1 MRSWER
7 GFGFKRCEWR
17 RKNQESQT
25 PGMLCLLQNP
35 CWELLELGKPAA
47 APCALWGL
55 GEQPG
60 SPSPHRVIFGV
71 PGLLLPPPPTCQ
83 GDPMGAEAPRDPG
96 KCPFPGERLGSAAA
110 EGSRASFGWREV
122 AKQFPVFSL
131 FSVNADSAPQMSLLP
146 CPCPLSPH
154 SFTLEPSPPRTSRLC
169 IPAAGK
175 GRSPGSL
182 MAFNPWS

>member
-1 MRSWER
+1 MAQEKSGVPNAGDALPAPKSLLGALGAREAR
-7 GFGFKRCEWR
+7 GSSVRAVGSRGAAGIPFPA
-17 RKNQESQT
+17 
-25 PGMLCLLQNP
+25 PGDF
-35 CWELLELGKPAA
+35 WGARFAA
-47 APCALWGL
+47 AP
-55 GEQPG
+55 
-60 SPSPHRVIFGV
+60 S
-71 PGLLLPPPPTCQ
+71 TCQ

-154 SFTLEPSPPRTSRLC
+154 SFTLELSPPRTSRLC